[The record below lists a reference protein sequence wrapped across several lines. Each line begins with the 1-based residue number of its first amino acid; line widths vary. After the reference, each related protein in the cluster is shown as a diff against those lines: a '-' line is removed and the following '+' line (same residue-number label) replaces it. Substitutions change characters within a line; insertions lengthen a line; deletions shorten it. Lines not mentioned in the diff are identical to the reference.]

1 MQNATTKFYSAKYS
15 KSKGVLAFY
24 NDLERYAGRMV
35 ARPDDYTF
43 KRQLLR
49 GLPQDMVEV
58 LIKTRRV
65 TAEHTSLPRLLQE
78 AKAMESAFQAV
89 EQHKKDRHTTAH
101 DRSGHVVVATVAQNS
116 GKTVRFNTSRKPSK
130 YRSSSTPHMVSTNHH
145 SRPQQGRSST
155 PWKRSN
161 SPAHRSG
168 SSRPPS
174 RSSTGPSLR
183 PGPSAS
189 SSQTRTAKPAGSS
202 SSNKVT
208 CFTCGQEGHYSNSCP
223 NNKPKVY
230 AAQVTDTEDDQ
241 RHDQDTDHD
250 RGRESHD
257 EQETQEE
264 GELVGSQYT
273 SGEEEYPLEQYEEYD
288 GFEPEYTADNESN
301 DPQAYGLRVLEDYE
315 ERPSV
320 SLRTMTTSEE
330 TPQNVMRSSLKRIE
344 GRMERPMRPRTETQC
359 LAGYTIINGVKAFTL
374 FDTGSNTD
382 AISNAFARVSRVPVY
397 ELEKPA
403 TLALGCIGS
412 KSKINYGTVAKTVCD
427 NENSEEYFDIANL
440 AQYDAILGIPYMY
453 KHDIMLD
460 VK

>member
-1 MQNATTKFYSAKYS
+1 
-15 KSKGVLAFY
+15 
-24 NDLERYAGRMV
+24 
-35 ARPDDYTF
+35 
-43 KRQLLR
+43 
-49 GLPQDMVEV
+49 MVEV

-65 TAEHTSLPRLLQE
+65 MAEHTSLPRLLQE
-78 AKAMESAFQAV
+78 AKAMESAFQSV
-89 EQHKKDRHTTAH
+89 EQHKKDRQTASH
-101 DRSGHVVVATVAQNS
+101 DHSGHVVVATVSQNP
-116 GKTVRFNTSRKPSK
+116 GKTVRFNTSHKSNK
-130 YRSSSTPHMVSTNHH
+130 SRSSSTPYMVSSSHH
-145 SRPQQGRSST
+145 SRPQQGRSPT
-155 PWKRSN
+155 PWRRSN

-174 RSSTGPSLR
+174 RSSIGPSHR

-189 SSQTRTAKPAGSS
+189 LSQAKTAKPSGSS

-223 NNKPKVY
+223 NNKTKVY

-273 SGEEEYPLEQYEEYD
+273 SGEDEYPLEQYEEYD
-288 GFEPEYTADNESN
+288 GFEPDYATDNESN
-301 DPQAYGLRVLEDYE
+301 DPQVYGLRVLEDID

-344 GRMERPMRPRTETQC
+344 GRMERPMRPRAETQC
-359 LAGYTIINGVKAFTL
+359 LAGYTTINGVKAYTL

-382 AISNAFARVSRVPVY
+382 ALSNAFARVSRVPVY

-427 NENSEEYFDIANL
+427 NEDSKEYFDIANL

-453 KHDIMLD
+453 KHTSCLM
-460 VK
+460 